1 MPRPSKIDRLPSEVR
16 EKIGELRQ
24 NGSTIDEIMA
34 KLRELDLQAEVSR
47 SSLGR
52 HVQTLD
58 KLGEKLRRSR
68 AMAEG
73 LARSVA
79 DKPADEITR
88 ASIELLHNAVF
99 ELLQD
104 AGMAEGAEGE
114 AAKALVRNPQAAKF
128 LAETIEKLV
137 RASQGNVEFVE
148 KVEKRAADKA
158 AREHAAVVDKV
169 GKARG
174 LTADTVAEIKAGI
187 FGVKAA

>member
-1 MPRPSKIDRLPSEVR
+1 MARLSTIDRLPAEVR
-16 EKIGELRQ
+16 EKIGELRRA
-24 NGSTIDEIMA
+24 GHTLDEILA
-34 KLRELDLQAEVSR
+34 KLAELAVSADVSR
-47 SSLGR
+47 SALGR

-73 LARSVA
+73 LARGLG
-79 DKPADEITR
+79 DKPADEVTR

-104 AGMAEGAEGE
+104 AGMAEGEEGE

-137 RASQGNVEFVE
+137 KASRHNVEFVE
-148 KVEKRAADKA
+148 KVETRAANKA
-158 AREHAAVVDKV
+158 KADAAIAVDQV

-174 LTADTVAEIKAGI
+174 LTADTLAAIKASI

>member
-1 MPRPSKIDRLPSEVR
+1 MARPSKIDRLPSEVR
-16 EKIGELRQ
+16 EKIGELRRD
-24 NGSTIDEIMA
+24 GSTIDEIMA
-34 KLRELDLQAEVSR
+34 KLAELGRADDVSR
-47 SSLGR
+47 SALGR

-73 LARSVA
+73 LARGLG
-79 DKPADEITR
+79 DKPADEVTR

-104 AGMAEGAEGE
+104 AGMAEGEEGE

-137 RASQGNVEFVE
+137 KASTHNVEFVE
-148 KVEKRAADKA
+148 KIEARSATKAKGQAAA
-158 AREHAAVVDKV
+158 AAE
-169 GKARG
+169 
-174 LTADTVAEIKAGI
+174 TVAKEAGLSAALITTIKRSI
-187 FGVKAA
+187 LGVREA